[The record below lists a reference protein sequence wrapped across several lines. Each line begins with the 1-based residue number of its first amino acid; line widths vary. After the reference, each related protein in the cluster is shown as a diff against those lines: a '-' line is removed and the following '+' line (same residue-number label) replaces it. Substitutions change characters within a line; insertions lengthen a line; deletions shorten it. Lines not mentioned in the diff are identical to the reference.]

1 MNKPSSWSSREES
14 LLLLNAYLDNELDAA
29 SVLDVERRLAADP
42 ALRAEHDHLT
52 QLRKALSTHLTKD
65 RASDDLRKR
74 IAAIADAP
82 VVEPQKPNVVALP
95 PRSVR
100 TFASPSDWR
109 HMAAAAMLAAAITA
123 GGMYGMLRQN
133 FAANEI
139 ASIVA
144 DHQRALL
151 AAAPFDVASS
161 DRHTV
166 KPWFDSKLALS
177 PQVIELA
184 SDGFPL
190 AGGRVE
196 VIDGKPVPV
205 LVYRRR
211 AHVISVVAEP
221 RASQKGTTD
230 PSLAATRDGYFVI
243 QWHGRDFDY
252 TVVSDLAE
260 NELNEFVTCWRQA
273 ARDE

>member
-29 SVLDVERRLAADP
+29 SVLDIERRLESDP
-42 ALRAEHDHLT
+42 ALRAEHDRLS
-52 QLRKALSTHLTKD
+52 QLRKALSSHLKAE
-65 RASDDLRKR
+65 RASDDFRKR
-74 IAAIADAP
+74 IAAIADVVPAEAP
-82 VVEPQKPNVVALP
+82 KAVVVPLT
-95 PRSVR
+95 PRR
-100 TFASPSDWR
+100 ARPFEWGQ
-109 HMAAAAMLAAAITA
+109 MAAAAALAVVVTA
-123 GGMYGMLRQN
+123 GGMYGALRPN
-133 FAANEI
+133 PAANEI

-151 AAAPFDVASS
+151 AAVPFDVASS

-177 PQVIELA
+177 PQVVDLS

-196 VIDGKPVPV
+196 VADGKPVPV
-205 LVYRRR
+205 LVYHRR
-211 AHVISVVAEP
+211 AHVIDVVAVP
-221 RASQKGTTD
+221 RAGQRVSSE
-230 PSLAATRDGYFVI
+230 PALAATKDGYFVI

-260 NELNEFVTCWRQA
+260 DELNEFVELWRKA
-273 ARDE
+273 SER